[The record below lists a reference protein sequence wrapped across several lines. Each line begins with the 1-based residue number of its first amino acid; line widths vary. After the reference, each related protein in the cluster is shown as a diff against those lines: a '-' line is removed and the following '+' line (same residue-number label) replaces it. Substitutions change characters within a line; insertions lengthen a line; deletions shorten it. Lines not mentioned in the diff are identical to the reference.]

1 MTVFY
6 GWFDN
11 GEIPF
16 HYVGTHRRITM
27 SDVVSYKQN
36 RKIKAKAALR
46 QMTEL
51 SEEMELYDD

>member
-1 MTVFY
+1 
-6 GWFDN
+6 
-11 GEIPF
+11 
-16 HYVGTHRRITM
+16 M

-51 SEEMELYDD
+51 SEEMELYDDCSGRIGKPAGSRIASRPRGL